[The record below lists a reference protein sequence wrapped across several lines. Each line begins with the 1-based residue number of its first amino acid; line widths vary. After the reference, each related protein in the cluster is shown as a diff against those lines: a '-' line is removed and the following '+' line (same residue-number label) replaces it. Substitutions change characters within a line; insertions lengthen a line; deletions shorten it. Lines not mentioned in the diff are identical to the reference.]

1 MHYQT
6 AVMRRKTES
15 KTLYFK
21 SSRKRLYIK
30 ILREEEQQR
39 CEIGVCIFADAIRQT
54 FAVTKWRGTQV
65 ASHLP
70 GVPPASLGERASP
83 KTPLQTKKQLF
94 GGTTIEKKTVKR
106 NRHITYSFR
115 VSERERRIIDE
126 KVKISGLSRTDFL
139 IRALT
144 DKPVSVIANGGEILQ
159 ELKRQ
164 GNNLNQAVR
173 NCYFYPDEKDK
184 VLSAAAECKR
194 AYRALLSVI
203 GGN

>member
-1 MHYQT
+1 M
-6 AVMRRKTES
+6 
-15 KTLYFK
+15 
-21 SSRKRLYIK
+21 
-30 ILREEEQQR
+30 
-39 CEIGVCIFADAIRQT
+39 
-54 FAVTKWRGTQV
+54 

-70 GVPPASLGERASP
+70 SVPLASLGEMLSP

-94 GGTTIEKKTVKR
+94 GGTTIEKKKVKR
-106 NRHITYSFR
+106 NRPITYSFR

-126 KVKISGLSRTDFL
+126 KVKISDLSRTDFL
-139 IRALT
+139 IRTLT

-194 AYRALLSVI
+194 AYRTLLSVI

>member
-1 MHYQT
+1 M
-6 AVMRRKTES
+6 
-15 KTLYFK
+15 
-21 SSRKRLYIK
+21 
-30 ILREEEQQR
+30 
-39 CEIGVCIFADAIRQT
+39 
-54 FAVTKWRGTQV
+54 

-70 GVPPASLGERASP
+70 SVPLASLGEMLSP

-106 NRHITYSFR
+106 NRPITYSFR

-126 KVKISGLSRTDFL
+126 KVKASGLSRTDFL

-144 DKPVSVIANGGEILQ
+144 DKPVVVFESSGEVLQ

-173 NCYFYPDEKDK
+173 RCHFHPNEKEQ

>member
-1 MHYQT
+1 M
-6 AVMRRKTES
+6 
-15 KTLYFK
+15 L
-21 SSRKRLYIK
+21 
-30 ILREEEQQR
+30 
-39 CEIGVCIFADAIRQT
+39 
-54 FAVTKWRGTQV
+54 
-65 ASHLP
+65 
-70 GVPPASLGERASP
+70 SP

-106 NRHITYSFR
+106 NRPISYSFR
-115 VSERERRIIDE
+115 VSERERRLIDD
-126 KVKISGLSRTDFL
+126 KVKTSGLSRTDFL

-144 DKPVSVIANGGEILQ
+144 DKPVVVIDGGNEMLA

-194 AYRALLSVI
+194 AYRMLLSVLEE
-203 GGN
+203 N

>member
-1 MHYQT
+1 M
-6 AVMRRKTES
+6 
-15 KTLYFK
+15 
-21 SSRKRLYIK
+21 
-30 ILREEEQQR
+30 
-39 CEIGVCIFADAIRQT
+39 
-54 FAVTKWRGTQV
+54 

-70 GVPPASLGERASP
+70 RFQRASLGERTSP

-94 GGTTIEKKTVKR
+94 GGTTIEKKTAKR
-106 NRHITYSFR
+106 NRPITYSFR

-126 KVKISGLSRTDFL
+126 KVKTSGLSRTDFL

-144 DKPVSVIANGGEILQ
+144 DKPVVVFERSGEILQ

-173 NCYFYPDEKDK
+173 RCHFHPNEKAQ

-194 AYRALLSVI
+194 VYRALLSVI
-203 GGN
+203 GGG

>member
-1 MHYQT
+1 M
-6 AVMRRKTES
+6 
-15 KTLYFK
+15 
-21 SSRKRLYIK
+21 
-30 ILREEEQQR
+30 
-39 CEIGVCIFADAIRQT
+39 
-54 FAVTKWRGTQV
+54 

-70 GVPPASLGERASP
+70 SVPLASLGEMLSP
-83 KTPLQTKKQLF
+83 NTPLRKHKIWEEKI
-94 GGTTIEKKTVKR
+94 IEKKTVKR
-106 NRHITYSFR
+106 NRPITYSFR

-126 KVKISGLSRTDFL
+126 KVKISELSRTDFL
-139 IRALT
+139 IRVLT

-173 NCYFYPDEKDK
+173 NCYFYPDEKEQ

-203 GGN
+203 GGD

>member
-1 MHYQT
+1 MI
-6 AVMRRKTES
+6 RRKTES
-15 KTLYFK
+15 KTPYFK
-21 SSRKRLYIK
+21 SSRKRLFIK

-70 GVPPASLGERASP
+70 RFQRASLGEMLSP

-106 NRHITYSFR
+106 NRPITYSFR

-126 KVKISGLSRTDFL
+126 KVKTSGSSRTDFL

-144 DKPVSVIANGGEILQ
+144 NKPVIVIANGGEILQ

-194 AYRALLSVI
+194 AYRALLSVL
-203 GGN
+203 GEN

>member
-1 MHYQT
+1 M
-6 AVMRRKTES
+6 
-15 KTLYFK
+15 
-21 SSRKRLYIK
+21 
-30 ILREEEQQR
+30 
-39 CEIGVCIFADAIRQT
+39 
-54 FAVTKWRGTQV
+54 

-70 GVPPASLGERASP
+70 RFQRASLGERASP

-94 GGTTIEKKTVKR
+94 GGATIEKKTVKR
-106 NRHITYSFR
+106 NRPITYSFR

-126 KVKISGLSRTDFL
+126 KIKSSGLSRTDFL

-144 DKPVSVIANGGEILQ
+144 NKSVTVIANGGEILQ

-184 VLSAAAECKR
+184 VLSAIADCK
-194 AYRALLSVI
+194 AVYRVLLSAI
-203 GGN
+203 EGN

>member
-1 MHYQT
+1 M
-6 AVMRRKTES
+6 
-15 KTLYFK
+15 
-21 SSRKRLYIK
+21 
-30 ILREEEQQR
+30 
-39 CEIGVCIFADAIRQT
+39 
-54 FAVTKWRGTQV
+54 

-70 GVPPASLGERASP
+70 SVPLASLGEMLSP
-83 KTPLQTKKQLF
+83 NTPLRKHKKLWRKNI
-94 GGTTIEKKTVKR
+94 IEKKTVKR
-106 NRHITYSFR
+106 NRPITYSFR

-126 KVKISGLSRTDFL
+126 KIKSSGLSRTDFL

-144 DKPVSVIANGGEILQ
+144 NKSVTVIANGGEILQ

-173 NCYFYPDEKDK
+173 NCYFYPDEKGK

-194 AYRALLSVI
+194 AYRTLLSVI

>member
-1 MHYQT
+1 M
-6 AVMRRKTES
+6 
-15 KTLYFK
+15 
-21 SSRKRLYIK
+21 
-30 ILREEEQQR
+30 
-39 CEIGVCIFADAIRQT
+39 
-54 FAVTKWRGTQV
+54 

-70 GVPPASLGERASP
+70 RFQRASLGEMLSP

-106 NRHITYSFR
+106 NRPITYSFR
-115 VSERERRIIDE
+115 VSERERRLIDD
-126 KVKISGLSRTDFL
+126 KVKTSGLSRTDFL

-144 DKPVSVIANGGEILQ
+144 DKPVVVFERSGEILQ

-173 NCYFYPDEKDK
+173 RCYFHPNEKEQ
-184 VLSAAAECKR
+184 VLSAATECKR

>member
-1 MHYQT
+1 M
-6 AVMRRKTES
+6 
-15 KTLYFK
+15 
-21 SSRKRLYIK
+21 
-30 ILREEEQQR
+30 
-39 CEIGVCIFADAIRQT
+39 
-54 FAVTKWRGTQV
+54 

-70 GVPPASLGERASP
+70 SVPLASLGEMLSP
-83 KTPLQTKKQLF
+83 NTFCRNTKTLKEKI
-94 GGTTIEKKTVKR
+94 IEKKTVKR
-106 NRHITYSFR
+106 NRSITYSFR

-126 KVKISGLSRTDFL
+126 KVKTSGLSRTDFL
-139 IRALT
+139 ICALT

-173 NCYFYPDEKDK
+173 NCYFYPDEKGK

-203 GGN
+203 GES

>member
-1 MHYQT
+1 M
-6 AVMRRKTES
+6 
-15 KTLYFK
+15 
-21 SSRKRLYIK
+21 
-30 ILREEEQQR
+30 
-39 CEIGVCIFADAIRQT
+39 
-54 FAVTKWRGTQV
+54 

-70 GVPPASLGERASP
+70 RFQRASLGEMLSP
-83 KTPLQTKKQLF
+83 NTLCGNTKTLEEKI
-94 GGTTIEKKTVKR
+94 IEKKTVKR
-106 NRHITYSFR
+106 NRPITYSFR

-144 DKPVSVIANGGEILQ
+144 DKPVMVFERSGEILQ

-173 NCYFYPDEKDK
+173 NCYFYPDEKEQ
-184 VLSAAAECKR
+184 VLSVAAECKR

-203 GGN
+203 GGD

>member
-1 MHYQT
+1 M
-6 AVMRRKTES
+6 
-15 KTLYFK
+15 
-21 SSRKRLYIK
+21 
-30 ILREEEQQR
+30 
-39 CEIGVCIFADAIRQT
+39 
-54 FAVTKWRGTQV
+54 

-70 GVPPASLGERASP
+70 RFQRASLGEMLSP
-83 KTPLQTKKQLF
+83 KTPLQTKKQHF

-106 NRHITYSFR
+106 NRPITYSFR
-115 VSERERRIIDE
+115 VSERERRIINE
-126 KVKISGLSRTDFL
+126 KVKTSGLSRTDFL

-144 DKPVSVIANGGEILQ
+144 DKPVVVIDGGNEMLA

-194 AYRALLSVI
+194 AYRMLLSVL
-203 GGN
+203 GEN

>member
-1 MHYQT
+1 M
-6 AVMRRKTES
+6 
-15 KTLYFK
+15 
-21 SSRKRLYIK
+21 
-30 ILREEEQQR
+30 
-39 CEIGVCIFADAIRQT
+39 
-54 FAVTKWRGTQV
+54 

-70 GVPPASLGERASP
+70 RFQRASLGERASP
-83 KTPLQTKKQLF
+83 NTLCEIQKTLEEKI
-94 GGTTIEKKTVKR
+94 IEKKTVKR
-106 NRHITYSFR
+106 NRPITYSFR

-126 KVKISGLSRTDFL
+126 KVKTSGLSRTDFL

-144 DKPVSVIANGGEILQ
+144 DKPVTMIANGGEILQ

-173 NCYFYPDEKDK
+173 NCYFYPDEKGK

-194 AYRALLSVI
+194 AYRTLLSVI

>member
-1 MHYQT
+1 M
-6 AVMRRKTES
+6 
-15 KTLYFK
+15 
-21 SSRKRLYIK
+21 
-30 ILREEEQQR
+30 REE
-39 CEIGVCIFADAIRQT
+39 V
-54 FAVTKWRGTQV
+54 RGGKFSALAERELLRDV
-65 ASHLP
+65 SARIVLHPSRLKD
-70 GVPPASLGERASP
+70 VP
-83 KTPLQTKKQLF
+83 
-94 GGTTIEKKTVKR
+94 
-106 NRHITYSFR
+106 TYSFR

-126 KVKISGLSRTDFL
+126 KVKTSGLSRTGFL

-144 DKPVSVIANGGEILQ
+144 DKPVVVFEHSGEILQ

-173 NCYFYPDEKDK
+173 NCYFYPDEKEQ

>member
-1 MHYQT
+1 MEAQKLW
-6 AVMRRKTES
+6 RKN
-15 KTLYFK
+15 
-21 SSRKRLYIK
+21 I
-30 ILREEEQQR
+30 
-39 CEIGVCIFADAIRQT
+39 
-54 FAVTKWRGTQV
+54 
-65 ASHLP
+65 
-70 GVPPASLGERASP
+70 
-83 KTPLQTKKQLF
+83 
-94 GGTTIEKKTVKR
+94 IEKKTVKR
-106 NRHITYSFR
+106 NRPITYSFR

-126 KVKISGLSRTDFL
+126 KVKTSGLSRTDFL

-144 DKPVSVIANGGEILQ
+144 DKPVVVFERSGEILQ

-173 NCYFYPDEKDK
+173 NCYFYPDEKEQ